1 MREDSGS
8 LEQGIPKGTLWMT
21 QDSLKYDCI
30 VLYCFPMVD
39 SQNAQRKSCKSSF
52 ANPMDSS
59 TPGSSVFHYLP
70 EFVQTPIHW
79 VGDAIQPSHPLSPTS
94 PPSSIFTS
102 IRVFYSEL
110 VHHIRS
116 KYWSYSF
123 SISSFNEYSGLTT
136 FRIDWFDLLAVQGAL
151 KSLFQHHSLK
161 GLVSP
166 LSCSLM
172 VWRLHVYWKIY
183 SLWLHRP
190 FLEEWSRCF

>member
-1 MREDSGS
+1 
-8 LEQGIPKGTLWMT
+8 
-21 QDSLKYDCI
+21 
-30 VLYCFPMVD
+30 MVD
-39 SQNAQRKSCKSSF
+39 SQNAERKNCKSSF

-59 TPGSSVFHYLP
+59 TLGSSVFHYLP

-161 GLVSP
+161 ASILYLYGPGLTTVRDHREDHSLDYINICWQSDVCFSTHCLG
-166 LSCSLM
+166 LS
-172 VWRLHVYWKIY
+172 
-183 SLWLHRP
+183 
-190 FLEEWSRCF
+190 